1 MDDLHFRRSIYADP
15 SARDDALIDAIANDP
30 AKQKF
35 VKDIEILDE
44 KIAQA
49 LDIPI
54 PEELCAKLILRQTLA
69 SHQQQKRKSRIR
81 LAMAASV
88 AFVLGLTVNFM
99 MFSSSYQNL
108 GDYAIA
114 HVNHEAELFS
124 NTNNANVSL
133 TSLNNKMSAF
143 NGSFASTLGQLI
155 FADYCRFDGMKSLH
169 LVFQGENSPVNIF
182 IVPKNEAL
190 TFSANF
196 ANEKLQGR
204 SLKFK
209 HSNVIV
215 VGDKTE
221 SLQHWQDKITTNVS
235 WSI

>member
-15 SARDDALIDAIANDP
+15 TARDDALIDAIANDP

-35 VKDIEILDE
+35 VKDIEALDE

-49 LDIPI
+49 LNIPV
-54 PEELCAKLILRQTLA
+54 PEELCPKLILRQTLA
-69 SHQQQKRKSRIR
+69 SHQQHKRRTRVR

-133 TSLNNKMSAF
+133 ASLNNKMTAF
-143 NGSFASTLGQLI
+143 NGSFTRTMGQLI

-169 LVFQGENSPVNIF
+169 LVFQGETSPVNVF
-182 IVPKNEAL
+182 IVPQNDAL
-190 TFSANF
+190 AFSANF
-196 ANEKLQGR
+196 ANEQLQGR

-209 HSNVIV
+209 DSNVIV

-221 SLQHWQDKITTNVS
+221 SLQNWQEKIANNVS